1 MISGLRKLKSEDGQL
16 FEVEESIL
24 FVSKYIKDLVDLYP
38 DPDSEININQV
49 DGKNLSKIIEYLRHY
64 ENSKP
69 KEIPKPLT
77 NSDLKQILPSWDFN
91 FINSL
96 SLEECIDLANAAT
109 YLHINGLI
117 ELSTVKLASEML
129 NGTVEQVREKFGIKS
144 DMTEEEM
151 KHFEKY
157 KLDY

>member
-109 YLHINGLI
+109 CLHINGLI
-117 ELSTVKLASEML
+117 ELSTVKLASEMM